1 MSQETLKIELGHWD
15 IGTFGDINCLA
26 KASQDEI
33 RFVILP
39 LNSLNL
45 GSKMFYS
52 MRGIYWYPYIEI
64 QGLKSGQNPCFE
76 LMSQCPTGPWI
87 LIWDIGT
94 FRDINWVPPPGSS
107 GRIPRS
113 SSQPQRE
120 TSQAWWWISRL
131 LDVWRRRLLRE
142 SYLSVIHQSSYLTA
156 VMGVRLTS
164 PQSKLPTWPT
174 SYTMQLLN
182 HWNLLV
188 ED

>member
-33 RFVILP
+33 RFRPKFCHLP

-94 FRDINWVPPPGSS
+94 FRDINYLKIGRRPCDLQILKLNLQNAVPTDLSHWLNNF
-107 GRIPRS
+107 RS
-113 SSQPQRE
+113 Q
-120 TSQAWWWISRL
+120 I
-131 LDVWRRRLLRE
+131 
-142 SYLSVIHQSSYLTA
+142 
-156 VMGVRLTS
+156 
-164 PQSKLPTWPT
+164 
-174 SYTMQLLN
+174 
-182 HWNLLV
+182 HWNYS
-188 ED
+188 